1 MKKKF
6 MVIALLLT
14 FILTGCSLLQKKVN
28 ISNSDKLK
36 LSSKEVVENYF
47 KYYNEK
53 SKTGVLSTLTK
64 WHNTPNMKFGFDSL
78 KSINI
83 IDITDDSTPKQKE
96 AYMKYGRGSING
108 VKEEN
113 VKIYKV
119 TYDLKLKNENH
130 WAENSGKHTKW
141 FTVIRTNKNSPWL
154 IDDQGEG

>member
-6 MVIALLLT
+6 MIIALLLT
-14 FILTGCSLLQKKVN
+14 FILTGCSLPQKKVN

-36 LSSKEVVENYF
+36 LTPKEVVENYF

-119 TYDLKLKNENH
+119 TYDVKLKNENYGP
-130 WAENSGKHTKW
+130 ENSGKHTKW
-141 FTVIRTNKNSPWL
+141 FIIIRTNKNSPWL
-154 IDDQGEG
+154 IDDYGE

>member
-14 FILTGCSLLQKKVN
+14 FILTVCSLTEKKVN

-36 LSSKEVVENYF
+36 LSPKEVVENYF

-64 WHNTPNMKFGFDSL
+64 WQNTPNWKFGFDSL
-78 KSINI
+78 ISINI

-96 AYMKYGRGSING
+96 AYMKYWRGRING

-113 VKIYKV
+113 VKIYKA
-119 TYDLKLKNENH
+119 TYDLKLKNEND
-130 WAENSGKHTKW
+130 WSEDSGKYTK
-141 FTVIRTNKNSPWL
+141 
-154 IDDQGEG
+154 